1 MPVGTLTLNGL
12 EEHGDEMDPMQE
24 EASKLAPQT
33 ARNKKTK
40 QKREVRCLFVGVGL
54 IPQALSRYDEAPI

>member
-1 MPVGTLTLNGL
+1 V

-33 ARNKKTK
+33 ARHKKTK
-40 QKREVRCLFVGVGL
+40 QQREVRCLFVGAGL
-54 IPQALSRYDEAPI
+54 IPQAARRYGEAPIE